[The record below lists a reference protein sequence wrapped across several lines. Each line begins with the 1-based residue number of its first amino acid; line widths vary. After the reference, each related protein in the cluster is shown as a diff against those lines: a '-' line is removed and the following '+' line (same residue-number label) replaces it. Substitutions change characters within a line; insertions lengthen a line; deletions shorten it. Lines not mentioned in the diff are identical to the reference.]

1 MLVALA
7 LTLLNVG
14 LVVAP
19 IGGAVGTLA
28 GIDYYRR
35 INGQSPLFTS
45 DPDDTSGTPG
55 YTGGGGSDPDNFN
68 YTANYTWPGSLP
80 NATTTSG
87 GVTLAKYCQQYVDIN
102 VGTKTGQNY
111 TLNPNQWGWAYG
123 DEGGMCLNVTTYTNM
138 TYATNTT
145 APEWSVTWQ
154 YDAGPSSQPVHAF
167 PNIMMDNDV
176 LPVKL
181 SKMSVM
187 SLDVQWAY
195 EDLGTAVI
203 GTIKTTTTITT
214 KKTSSSSTK
223 ATATA
228 AGTTTKAA
236 AAGTTTT
243 AAAAATS
250 TAAAAVKTSSAAAV
264 VATTSAAAAVAVES
278 STAAVAAAAESSA
291 AVGKKFKRNRVQE
304 DMVFNVDEAAIE
316 ARAVKQMM
324 NLAERYVAGT
334 TFSANVAVDMFFD
347 SDSKL
352 AGSTSNATY
361 EVMVWLAQFGEYTDP
376 IGSGDGAVTSYVIDG
391 ANFTLYSG
399 DRKSVV

>member
-1 MLVALA
+1 M
-7 LTLLNVG
+7 
-14 LVVAP
+14 
-19 IGGAVGTLA
+19 
-28 GIDYYRR
+28 
-35 INGQSPLFTS
+35 
-45 DPDDTSGTPG
+45 
-55 YTGGGGSDPDNFN
+55 
-68 YTANYTWPGSLP
+68 
-80 NATTTSG
+80 
-87 GVTLAKYCQQYVDIN
+87 
-102 VGTKTGQNY
+102 
-111 TLNPNQWGWAYG
+111 NPNQWGWSYG

-145 APEWSVTWQ
+145 APDWSVTWQ

-181 SKMSVM
+181 SKVSIM

-223 ATATA
+223 ATATGTTKGAATTATPA
-228 AGTTTKAA
+228 AGVA
-236 AAGTTTT
+236 
-243 AAAAATS
+243 
-250 TAAAAVKTSSAAAV
+250 TSSAAAV
-264 VATTSAAAAVAVES
+264 ETAKTPATTAAAAKTTA
-278 STAAVAAAAESSA
+278 AAVAAAKESSA
-291 AVGKKFKRNRVQE
+291 ADAAATTKAASGAAKKYKRNRVQE

-347 SDSKL
+347 PNKKL
-352 AGSTSNATY
+352 AGQTSNATY
-361 EVMVWLAQFGEYTDP
+361 EVMVWLAQFGQYTDP
-376 IGSGDGAVTSYVIDG
+376 IGSNKGAVTSYVIDG

-399 DRKSVV
+399 TNNNKQHVLTWVAEKAAPQFSGSLLPLIEVLPQLDLDYYPGDDDYLGYFAFGSECYYSADNITFYVQDLSMEIR

>member
-1 MLVALA
+1 MLVGLA

-14 LVVAP
+14 LVAAP

-35 INGQSPLFTS
+35 THGQSPLFTS

-55 YTGGGGSDPDNFN
+55 YTGGGGGGGEPDNFN

-87 GVTLAKYCQQYVDIN
+87 GVTLAKYCQQYVDID

-111 TLNPNQWGWAYG
+111 TLNPNQWGWTFG
-123 DEGGMCLNVTTYTNM
+123 DEGGMCLNVTTFTNM

-145 APEWSVTWQ
+145 APDWSVTWQ

-167 PNIMMDNDV
+167 PNIMMDNSV

-181 SKMSVM
+181 SKLSIM

-195 EDLGTAVI
+195 EDLGTAVY
-203 GTIKTTTTITT
+203 
-214 KKTSSSSTK
+214 
-223 ATATA
+223 
-228 AGTTTKAA
+228 
-236 AAGTTTT
+236 
-243 AAAAATS
+243 
-250 TAAAAVKTSSAAAV
+250 
-264 VATTSAAAAVAVES
+264 
-278 STAAVAAAAESSA
+278 
-291 AVGKKFKRNRVQE
+291 KRNRVQE

-347 SDSKL
+347 SNAKI
-352 AGSTSNATY
+352 AGKTSNATY
-361 EVMVWLAQFGEYTDP
+361 EVMVWLAQFGQYTDP
-376 IGSGDGAVTSYVIDG
+376 IGSNKGAVTSYVIDG

-399 DRKSVV
+399 TNNNKQHVLTWVAEKAAPLFSGSLLPLIEVLPQLDLDYYPGENDYLGYFAFGSECYYSADNITFYVQDLSMEIR